1 MRVHGI
7 KIHPW
12 RVCERFCIWVVKY
25 YACQPSFFFFLF
37 FFFSPAALS
46 GEPRQRIKSPASLSY
61 ICRSLTC
68 APSGCLGFLSG
79 RQVCREYGPEAT
91 EPPPIQQNEIFHWIL
106 WSLVVSLHGFGL
118 GTLSPDLQS
127 RDGVGG
133 EENIFP
139 SFVSRLLLVHPCAWH
154 QPYYW
159 SIIKRVYRSRPAAGG
174 GGDWQVSGQ
183 KEETTGESRV

>member
-1 MRVHGI
+1 MG
-7 KIHPW
+7 
-12 RVCERFCIWVVKY
+12 
-25 YACQPSFFFFLF
+25 CQILCLSTLFFFLF

-91 EPPPIQQNEIFHWIL
+91 EPPPSSKTKSFIGCCGPW
-106 WSLVVSLHGFGL
+106 WSLCTDSASAPCHRIYRVETALEGRKIFFPL
-118 GTLSPDLQS
+118 LSA
-127 RDGVGG
+127 
-133 EENIFP
+133 
-139 SFVSRLLLVHPCAWH
+139 RLLLVHPCAWQQ

-159 SIIKRVYRSRPAAGG
+159 SIIKRVYGSRPAAGG

>member
-25 YACQPSFFFFLF
+25 YACQPSFFSF
-37 FFFSPAALS
+37 FFFLSPAALS

-91 EPPPIQQNEIFHWIL
+91 EPPPHPAKRN
-106 WSLVVSLHGFGL
+106 
-118 GTLSPDLQS
+118 
-127 RDGVGG
+127 
-133 EENIFP
+133 
-139 SFVSRLLLVHPCAWH
+139 LLLDAVVLGGLFAR
-154 QPYYW
+154 
-159 SIIKRVYRSRPAAGG
+159 IRPRHL
-174 GGDWQVSGQ
+174 V
-183 KEETTGESRV
+183 TGSTESRRRWRGGKYFSLFCQQGFY